1 MNGENIKQMPDIE
14 LQIVTPLKFDNCN
27 QKLFRLCKKRV
38 CDELNGLIGFKT
50 DVNYKVTEA
59 LVVNDVLTM
68 HFPLEIH
75 IQNEASNVDELI
87 NMRINK
93 IKQFFENFDI
103 EKLCPGQSQC
113 AEEGGRFGFCYENG
127 EFSKVIGILKEKKI
141 FIRAYISLL
150 EVEHVIF

>member
-59 LVVNDVLTM
+59 LVVNDVLTVLVNVL
-68 HFPLEIH
+68 PI
-75 IQNEASNVDELI
+75 ASLTRSVILVFLLAVLRSSRILSKITIVALI
-87 NMRINK
+87 
-93 IKQFFENFDI
+93 E
-103 EKLCPGQSQC
+103 
-113 AEEGGRFGFCYENG
+113 
-127 EFSKVIGILKEKKI
+127 
-141 FIRAYISLL
+141 
-150 EVEHVIF
+150 